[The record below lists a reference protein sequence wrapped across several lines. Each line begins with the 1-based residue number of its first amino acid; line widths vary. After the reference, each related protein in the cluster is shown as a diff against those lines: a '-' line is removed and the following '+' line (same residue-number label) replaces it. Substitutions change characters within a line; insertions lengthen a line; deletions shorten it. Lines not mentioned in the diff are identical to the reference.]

1 MAEES
6 PFKATS
12 MDQLEFKFV
21 HSGSPDI
28 DLIRKYHATVIVPF
42 FLPGEIEEVEL
53 WEEHMRDPPPNPLCK
68 WFLAVALDKTNG
80 AVAGGGVFEYY
91 YDSGCGLVPF
101 VGIDV
106 PYRGISLATHIL
118 TQGKEFMVKLT
129 QEMNISPPN
138 ALFMEILQVREE
150 DAVAKEASGFDAATR
165 QKIWTKIGFQ
175 PLKDF
180 DLVHPGRLKGK
191 RYHLA
196 PYVGPPTKDPST
208 GATVFPHHPPFPVEV
223 LLRFL
228 KDEFTGIMLDEGSD
242 STEDYEA
249 YEKQLQGQE
258 TLEVGQFW
266 R

>member
-1 MAEES
+1 MTEQ
-6 PFKATS
+6 FHRKATRV
-12 MDQLEFKFV
+12 DQLEFKFV
-21 HSGSPDI
+21 HNGSPDI
-28 DLIRKYHATVIVPF
+28 GLIRKYHSTVIVPF
-42 FLPGEIEEVEL
+42 FLPEEIEEVEL
-53 WEEHMRDPPPNPLCK
+53 WEDHMRNPPPNPLYK
-68 WFLAVALDKTNG
+68 WFLVVALDKTNG
-80 AVAGGGVFEYY
+80 TVAGGGAFEYY
-91 YDSGCGLVPF
+91 YDSCCGLVAF
-101 VGIDV
+101 VGIDL
-106 PYRGISLATHIL
+106 PYRGISLATQL
-118 TQGKEFMVKLT
+118 LNQGKEFMVKLT
-129 QEMNISPPN
+129 QEMNLAPPI

-150 DAVAKEASGFDAATR
+150 SDVAKKKSGLDAATR